1 MKRQRKR
8 KKAKE
13 KAKEKKKTRK
23 REGYLYLEVVA
34 RFSTSK
40 RDAEPCP

>member
-1 MKRQRKR
+1 MRKIEE
-8 KKAKE
+8 KE
-13 KAKEKKKTRK
+13 KEKEKEKERK
-23 REGYLYLEVVA
+23 YLKVVA